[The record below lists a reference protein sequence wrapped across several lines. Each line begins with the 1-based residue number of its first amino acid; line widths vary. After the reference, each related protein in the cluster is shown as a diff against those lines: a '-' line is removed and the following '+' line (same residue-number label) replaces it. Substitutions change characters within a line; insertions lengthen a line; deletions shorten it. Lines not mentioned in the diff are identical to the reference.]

1 MLVRRRGPRRIPG
14 PRRPHPCGKDIM
26 IFSLSD
32 FFGYS
37 MAVTSACDYL
47 NLSPEDFHNWQV
59 RLDGVRFIS
68 GSLSYDVSL
77 RQLEKP
83 AKGTQGK
90 PKKKINLSL
99 QARKNDV
106 IFLQKRNNPIGG
118 QVWRPIPDEVII
130 HALRPAGP
138 LYLVFGCW
146 AIIGGFF
153 HARLCF
159 CSLFELC

>member
-1 MLVRRRGPRRIPG
+1 MGAGTAEGPPEDSGAPPPSPMRKG
-14 PRRPHPCGKDIM
+14 YM

-37 MAVTSACDYL
+37 ISVTSACDYL

-90 PKKKINLSL
+90 PKK
-99 QARKNDV
+99 
-106 IFLQKRNNPIGG
+106 QKRPI
-118 QVWRPIPDEVII
+118 
-130 HALRPAGP
+130 
-138 LYLVFGCW
+138 
-146 AIIGGFF
+146 
-153 HARLCF
+153 
-159 CSLFELC
+159 

>member
-1 MLVRRRGPRRIPG
+1 MFWCIRETVERGCWYGGGAPGELAPG

-37 MAVTSACDYL
+37 MAVSSACDYL
-47 NLSPEDFHNWQV
+47 NLSPEDFHNWEV

-83 AKGTQGK
+83 AKRAQGK
-90 PKKKINLSL
+90 PKK
-99 QARKNDV
+99 
-106 IFLQKRNNPIGG
+106 QKRPI
-118 QVWRPIPDEVII
+118 
-130 HALRPAGP
+130 
-138 LYLVFGCW
+138 
-146 AIIGGFF
+146 
-153 HARLCF
+153 
-159 CSLFELC
+159 

>member
-1 MLVRRRGPRRIPG
+1 
-14 PRRPHPCGKDIM
+14 M

-47 NLSPEDFHNWQV
+47 NLSPEDFHNWEV

-83 AKGTQGK
+83 AKRVQGK
-90 PKKKINLSL
+90 PILSL
-99 QARKNDV
+99 QARTNDV
-106 IFLQKRNNPIGG
+106 IFLQTGSRTGSRKRNNPIGG
-118 QVWRPIPDEVII
+118 QVWRPFP
-130 HALRPAGP
+130 R
-138 LYLVFGCW
+138 
-146 AIIGGFF
+146 
-153 HARLCF
+153 
-159 CSLFELC
+159 

>member
-1 MLVRRRGPRRIPG
+1 MGAGTAEGPPEDSGAPPPSPMRKG
-14 PRRPHPCGKDIM
+14 YY
-26 IFSLSD
+26 D

-47 NLSPEDFHNWQV
+47 NLSPEDFHNWEV

-90 PKKKINLSL
+90 PKKQN
-99 QARKNDV
+99 
-106 IFLQKRNNPIGG
+106 
-118 QVWRPIPDEVII
+118 
-130 HALRPAGP
+130 
-138 LYLVFGCW
+138 
-146 AIIGGFF
+146 
-153 HARLCF
+153 
-159 CSLFELC
+159 